1 MMKLFTEMASTL
13 IETVKKVL
21 LASKQRLNLD
31 ESDLESLF

>member
-21 LASKQRLNLD
+21 SASKQRLNLD